1 MQPNTALT
9 EEPQN
14 FAALTD
20 REAVWPARKPE
31 KPQPESGCGE
41 RRGRKRKRRRRRR
54 RKSVAFLL
62 RLRTED
68 ALDGLTAADD
78 E

>member
-1 MQPNTALT
+1 LYEIPSDAESNFVNPT
-9 EEPQN
+9 EE
-14 FAALTD
+14 
-20 REAVWPARKPE
+20 EARKPE

-54 RKSVAFLL
+54 RRRRKSVAFLL
-62 RLRTED
+62 RVRTED